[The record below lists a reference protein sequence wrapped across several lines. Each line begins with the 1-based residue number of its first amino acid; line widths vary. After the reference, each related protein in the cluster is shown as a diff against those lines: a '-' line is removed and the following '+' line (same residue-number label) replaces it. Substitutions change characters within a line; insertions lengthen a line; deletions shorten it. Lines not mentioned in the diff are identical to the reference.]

1 MSGGANMAKASKQ
14 HAEPTSFRS
23 IVQSEVPQGRNGKHK
38 PIISRIVADLEQLPP
53 GRALRIPL
61 AELPDSK
68 ENIRSALNRVTR
80 QRQMRVSTSSDELH
94 LYVWRNQA
102 A

>member
-1 MSGGANMAKASKQ
+1 MAKASKQ
-14 HAEPTSFRS
+14 HAELTSFRS
-23 IVQSEVPQGRNGKHK
+23 IVQAEVPQGRNGKHK

-68 ENIRSALNRVTR
+68 ENVRSALNRVTR
-80 QRQMRVSTSSDELH
+80 QRQMPVSTSSDELH
-94 LYVWRNQA
+94 LYIWRS
-102 A
+102 